1 MNPEIGNEIS
11 RNDAENLEEIERFL
25 RAGEGWLRGQHEEG
39 LSGQEF
45 CRQRASI
52 LDRVIQRLLKRSL
65 SLLREEKSPPGISLL
80 AMGGYGREELSPY
93 SDVDLLILHP
103 PGKVENLE
111 NHLQAILHPLW
122 DWGLTV
128 GHTVQT
134 PKESMRAA
142 HKDLELLFSFLDAR
156 WIAGDRANYH
166 HWREE
171 FEKSIAGKETEM
183 ILEIRRRGETRHA
196 RLGDSVFVL
205 EPDIKEG
212 KGGLRDYHAAFWA
225 ARLRHRIQSIEE
237 MPDSGLLSP
246 EEGHHY
252 SRSLGFLWRVRNQ
265 LHYYYGRRE
274 DRLSFDDQESIAS
287 SLGYR
292 GENPFLATESFLKDY
307 FRQTLQIYRLSWNV
321 LGKCLENQPE
331 KAKGW
336 GTGAPLEIAPGL
348 SLYHGRL
355 TLTDA
360 TLFSRNPLHLWKVF
374 EILHAHGVDLD
385 PELEEKISEGAGQ
398 INDRFR
404 SAPES
409 VAAFLSFFERGGHLS
424 RVLEAMYETGFLSR
438 FLEEFDRVHCQ
449 VQYDRYHIYP
459 VDVHSLY
466 AVREI
471 EKLENDRTPGGSVL
485 EEVMGE
491 VRDPGLLKLAALFHD
506 LGKGEG
512 SPHTIE
518 GEKIAE
524 NIGKRLFLS
533 PPRIADLCFLV
544 REHLNFVEIAHRR
557 DLNDENLIFRF
568 ARSVENGERLKML
581 YLLCVADLKAVGPA
595 AWTAWKD
602 ALMRELF
609 LKTLHLL
616 EKGEGMGKEIQDRT
630 LRIQAEAMELLRGQI
645 PPPRISAYLVSIPSR
660 HYAVHDARE
669 IGRQILLAE
678 KLRDQKAALEGEE
691 KPDEGCEEVTVVARD
706 ERGLFSKISGVMTA
720 NYLNI
725 LSAEI
730 STWENGVA
738 VDTFRVQNLIDE
750 SLFEIRRWNK
760 LQKDLDRVLRGEA
773 EVEELVEGMATPLF
787 QKFSSSRKET
797 RVRVDN
803 GASDFYTIIEVYTQD
818 RPGLLYRATRKLFDL
833 ELSIAMARISTK
845 VDQVVDVFY
854 VQDLSGAKI
863 EDEGFIAK
871 IKEAL
876 KEDLEKI
883 PLPKRRE
890 TGEGGLIS

>member
-1 MNPEIGNEIS
+1 MNPEIGKEIS
-11 RNDAENLEEIERFL
+11 RNNAENLEDIERFL
-25 RAGEGWLRGQHEEG
+25 RSGEAWLRRQHEEG

-52 LDRVIQRLLKRSL
+52 LDGVIRRLLKRSL
-65 SLLREEKSPPGISLL
+65 FLLRNEKSPPEISLL

-103 PGKVENLE
+103 PGKVKNLE
-111 NHLQAILHPLW
+111 SQLQEILHPLW

-134 PKESMRAA
+134 PKESLRAA
-142 HKDLELLFSFLDAR
+142 HKDLDLFFSFLDAR
-156 WIAGDRANYH
+156 WIAGDKGTYV
-166 HWREE
+166 HWEEE
-171 FEKSIAGKETEM
+171 FGKSIAGKETEM
-183 ILEIRRRGETRHA
+183 IVEIRKRGEARHA

-212 KGGLRDYHAAFWA
+212 KGGLRDYHSAFWA
-225 ARLRHRIQSIEE
+225 ARLRTRIQSIEE
-237 MPDSGLLSP
+237 LPESGLLSP
-246 EEGHHY
+246 KEWQHY
-252 SRSLGFLWRVRNQ
+252 SGSLGFLWRVRNQ

-274 DRLSFDDQESIAS
+274 DRLSFDDQEAIAA

-307 FRQTLQIYRLSWNV
+307 FRQALQIYRLSWNV
-321 LGKCLENQPE
+321 LNKCLEDQLGKP
-331 KAKGW
+331 KRW
-336 GTGAPLEIAPGL
+336 GTGAPLEIAPGF

-360 TLFSRNPLHLWKVF
+360 NLFSRNPLHLWKAF
-374 EILHAHGVDLD
+374 EIIHAHGIELD
-385 PELEEKISEGAGQ
+385 SDLEEKISEGAGQ

-404 SAPES
+404 TAPES
-409 VAAFLSFFERGGHLS
+409 IAAFLSIFERRGNLF
-424 RVLEAMYETGFLSR
+424 RVLETMYETGFLSR

-466 AVREI
+466 SVREI
-471 EKLENDRTPGGSVL
+471 ENLEKARSPGGSVL

-491 VRDPGLLKLAALFHD
+491 IRDPGLLKLAALFHD

-512 SPHTIE
+512 SPHAIE
-518 GEKIAE
+518 GEKIAAA
-524 NIGKRLFLS
+524 IGKRLSLS
-533 PPRIADLCFLV
+533 ASRIADLCFLV

-581 YLLCVADLKAVGPA
+581 YLLCVADLRAVGPA

-630 LRIQAEAMELLRGQI
+630 LQIQTEVMELLRGQI
-645 PPPRISAYLVSIPSR
+645 PAPKISVYLVSIPSR
-660 HYAVHDARE
+660 HYAVQDARE
-669 IGRQILLAE
+669 IGRQILMAE
-678 KLRDQKAALEGEE
+678 RLQDQKVVLDGEE
-691 KPDEGCEEVTVVARD
+691 KPEEGCEEVTVVAQD
-706 ERGLFSKISGVMTA
+706 EAGLFSKISGVMTA
-720 NYLNI
+720 NHLNI

-750 SLFEIRRWNK
+750 SLFETRRWNK
-760 LQKDLDRVLRGEA
+760 LQKDLDRVLRGE
-773 EVEELVEGMATPLF
+773 VSVGELVEGMAIPLF
-787 QKFSSSRKET
+787 QKYSSSRKES
-797 RVRVDN
+797 RVRIDN
-803 GASDFYTIIEVYTQD
+803 SASDFYTIIEVYTQD
-818 RPGLLYRATRKLFDL
+818 RPGLLYHTTQKLFNL

-863 EDEGFIAK
+863 EDEEFIEK
-871 IKEAL
+871 IKEEL
-876 KEDLEKI
+876 RKNLEKI
-883 PLPKRRE
+883 PLP
-890 TGEGGLIS
+890 G